1 MKAMTENQLAL
12 LEEYIQAV
20 IINHHSVD
28 CADAVYLNKLRDE
41 MLEKFDFKG
50 KDDEG

>member
-1 MKAMTENQLAL
+1 MTENQLAL

-28 CADAVYLNKLRDE
+28 VADQIYLNSLRDE
-41 MLEKFDFKG
+41 MLEKFDLMG